1 MKNVMRWLLGHR
13 ISWNLMDPHGRLPLE
28 ASGVI
33 HRSLYRSFSQPSSP
47 SSFFFSSLS
56 NTLFLS
62 VYYLPFFTHESL
74 STHPTSF
81 SFHFNDYTHS
91 PWLPPSVLIWEPPT
105 PVWVSSVMTVLK
117 SLPTTRVT
125 APPPRS
131 SVSPTP
137 SVSSV
142 MPPRTK
148 SP

>member
-1 MKNVMRWLLGHR
+1 MVAG
-13 ISWNLMDPHGRLPLE
+13 SPNLVESHGSPWKGLPLE

-33 HRSLYRSFSQPSSP
+33 HRSLYRSFSQPSSLSF
-47 SSFFFSSLS
+47 SSFLLSLS
-56 NTLFLS
+56 NTLFLF
-62 VYYLPFFTHESL
+62 VYYLPFSL
-74 STHPTSF
+74 TNLFLHTDFFFSYFFFNDHTHP
-81 SFHFNDYTHS
+81 

-105 PVWVSSVMTVLK
+105 PVWVSSAMTVSK